1 MRESEFIIIC
11 NANCILPSVALE
23 NENVLEFLQDAKE
36 KYKNCNTNLAMLEL
50 QKILEQNF

>member
-11 NANCILPSVALE
+11 NVNCILPSVAVE
-23 NENVLEFLQDAKE
+23 NENVVEFLQDAKE